1 MAEVGRFIKTFAI
14 ESWLEVMH
22 YRERVTNADEVLLT
36 KGRRVLVSR
45 KESRFQV
52 LQSAL
57 SRKAEGV
64 EASAIRGPNEQP

>member
-1 MAEVGRFIKTFAI
+1 
-14 ESWLEVMH
+14 MH